1 MMELP
6 DLNLLIEA
14 LSLYDFTDESY
25 LINLAK
31 GKYELTDD
39 DGKESN

>member
-1 MMELP
+1 MIELP

-14 LSLYDFTDESY
+14 LSLYDYTDESY